1 MRNIEKM
8 LQDVLKDPREVGPLL
23 RTMVLGRFTE

>member
-8 LQDVLKDPREVGPLL
+8 LLEVLQDPNEVGPLL
-23 RTMVLGRFTE
+23 RTMVQGRFNE